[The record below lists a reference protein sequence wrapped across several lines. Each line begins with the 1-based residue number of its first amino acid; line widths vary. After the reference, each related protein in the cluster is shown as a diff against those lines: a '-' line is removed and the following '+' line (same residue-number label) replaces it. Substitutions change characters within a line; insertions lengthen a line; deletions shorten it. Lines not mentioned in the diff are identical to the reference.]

1 MNFIFSLLY
10 APFVFILLR
19 YFDVKIISIIIFLIS
34 LIWLLLL
41 KNKRDMATL
50 FPLFY
55 LAIALFAFFSDTFLV
70 LKTIPLF
77 IAIFYALFILLS
89 YFQKKSYIMYFAQKI
104 SKSPIG
110 KKEKEYIHQSTLFW
124 FAISII
130 NVLVHLFFYVE
141 VNLEFWIYYS
151 SFGWYILFGLAGG
164 IQFVHRRY
172 VFLRRE
178 DV

>member
-19 YFDVKIISIIIFLIS
+19 YFDVKIISIIIFFIS
-34 LIWLLLL
+34 LVWLVLL
-41 KNKRDMATL
+41 KNKRDIEIF

-55 LAIALFAFFSDTFLV
+55 IAISFFAFFSDAFLV

-77 IAIFYALFILLS
+77 ISIFYALFILMS
-89 YFQKKSYIMYFAQKI
+89 YFQKKSYIMHFAEKI
-104 SKSPIG
+104 SKEPLG
-110 KKEKEYIHQSTLFW
+110 EKEKEYIQQSTLFW

-130 NVLVHLFFYVE
+130 NVCVHLFFYLE

-151 SFGWYILFGLAGG
+151 SFGWYLLFGLAGA

>member
-19 YFDVKIISIIIFLIS
+19 YFDVKTISIMIFFIS

-41 KNKRDMATL
+41 KKKRDIAIF
-50 FPLFY
+50 FPIFY
-55 LAIALFAFFSDTFLV
+55 IFIAVFSFFADAFLV

-77 IAIFYALFILLS
+77 IAIFYALYILLS
-89 YFQKKSYIMYFAQKI
+89 YFQKKSYIMHFAQKM
-104 SKSPIG
+104 SKDPIG
-110 KKEKEYIHQSTLFW
+110 EKEKEYIHQSTLFW
-124 FAISII
+124 FVISII
-130 NVLVHLFFYVE
+130 NVFVHLFFYLE

-151 SFGWYILFGLAGG
+151 SFGWYLLFGVAGG

>member
-19 YFDVKIISIIIFLIS
+19 YFDVKSISIIIFIIS
-34 LIWLLLL
+34 LVWLLLL
-41 KNKRDMATL
+41 KNKRDIIIF
-50 FPLFY
+50 FPILY
-55 LAIALFAFFSDTFLV
+55 MLIAFLSFFADAFLV

-77 IAIFYALFILLS
+77 LAIFYTLFILLS
-89 YFQKKSYIMYFAQKI
+89 YFQKKSYIMHFAQKM
-104 SKSPIG
+104 SKEPLG
-110 KKEKEYIHQSTLFW
+110 EKEKEYIHQSTLFW
-124 FAISII
+124 FATSLI
-130 NVLVHLFFYVE
+130 NVFVHLYFYLE
-141 VNLEFWIYYS
+141 PNLEFWIYYS
-151 SFGWYILFGLAGG
+151 SFGWYFLFGLAGA